1 MLAKNSPTFGSQL
14 IGEGERIVNWVLKK
28 TSLSNQ
34 LLSKRS
40 RVNESNWVHGR
51 RISISYFRDK
61 ISITIVNSLNM
72 PSARLIG
79 TKIEIRTMDPSDR
92 KIV

>member
-28 TSLSNQ
+28 TGLSNQ

-40 RVNESNWVHGR
+40 GVNESNRGNR
-51 RISISYFRDK
+51 
-61 ISITIVNSLNM
+61 
-72 PSARLIG
+72 
-79 TKIEIRTMDPSDR
+79 
-92 KIV
+92 

>member
-28 TSLSNQ
+28 TGLSNQ

-40 RVNESNWVHGR
+40 RVNERNWG
-51 RISISYFRDK
+51 
-61 ISITIVNSLNM
+61 L
-72 PSARLIG
+72 
-79 TKIEIRTMDPSDR
+79 
-92 KIV
+92 